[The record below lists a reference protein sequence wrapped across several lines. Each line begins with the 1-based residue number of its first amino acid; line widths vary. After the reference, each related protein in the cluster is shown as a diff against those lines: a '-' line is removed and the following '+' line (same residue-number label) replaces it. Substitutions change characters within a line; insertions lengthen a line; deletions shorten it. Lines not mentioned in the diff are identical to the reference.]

1 MEETE
6 RRLPQV
12 EELIGAKRWQDLRD
26 LLAELPVPDIAE
38 LLVQLERSLQ
48 VVLFRLLPR
57 SAAAEVFS
65 YLESPDKDR
74 LLQNLSSE
82 EATYILDN
90 LPPDDR
96 TEFFEDLPGIAIQ
109 RLLNLL
115 SPGELL
121 EARKLLGYPRE
132 SVGRLMTPDYVALRE
147 NWTIETALAH
157 IRRVG
162 RESETINS
170 VFVIDDRWHLLDDIQ
185 LRQLILA
192 EPTAS
197 VGSLMDGAAPRIG
210 VLEDREKAVEVL
222 RHYDVS
228 VLPVVDEAGVL
239 LGIVTADDLLDVA
252 EEEATEDIHLG
263 AGVEPL
269 RTSYREAGVFALYR
283 KRIVWLAALLV
294 VGLASGGVIAM
305 FEDTLASTIALAFF
319 LPLLMGSAGNTGAQ
333 SSTLVV
339 RAIATGELETE
350 EWLRTL
356 GRELGIGLLLAGSLA
371 AAVWWAGL
379 LKGGVEVAF
388 VIAAAMFAV
397 VFVTN
402 LIGVV
407 IPLTLTKLGID
418 PAVASNPLIS
428 SIADVSCLLIY
439 FSIARMV
446 LF

>member
-1 MEETE
+1 MEQVE

-12 EELIGAKRWQDLRD
+12 EGLIAARRWQELRG
-26 LLAELPVPDIAE
+26 LLDELPVPDVAE
-38 LLVQLERSLQ
+38 LLVELERPLQ
-48 VVLFRLLPR
+48 AVVFRLLSRP
-57 SAAAEVFS
+57 AAAEVFS

-96 TEFFEDLPGIAIQ
+96 TEFFEDLPGVAIQ

-115 SPGELL
+115 SPEQLL

-147 NWTIETALAH
+147 NWRIETALGH

-170 VFVIDDRWHLLDDIQ
+170 VFVIDDGWHLLDDIQ
-185 LRQLILA
+185 LSQIILA
-192 EPTAS
+192 EPTAL
-197 VGSLMDGAAPRIG
+197 VGSLMDETGPRISAF
-210 VLEDREKAVEVL
+210 EDREKAVEVM
-222 RHYDVS
+222 RRYDVS
-228 VLPVVDEAGVL
+228 VLPVVDAEGIL
-239 LGIVTADDLLDVA
+239 LGIVTADDVLDVA

-263 AGVEPL
+263 AAVGPL
-269 RTSYREAGVFALYR
+269 RTSYREASVFSLYR

-294 VGLASGGVIAM
+294 LNLASGGVIAL

-319 LPLLMGSAGNTGAQ
+319 IPLLMGSAGNTGAQ

-339 RAIATGELETE
+339 RAIATGDLGLD

-356 GRELGIGLLLAGSLA
+356 GRELGIGVLLAGTLA
-371 AAVWWAGL
+371 LAVWLAGL
-379 LKGGVEVAF
+379 AKGGPEIAF
-388 VIAAAMFAV
+388 IVAAAMLAV

-407 IPLTLTKLGID
+407 IPLALTKLGID
-418 PAVASNPLIS
+418 PAVASSPLIT

-439 FSIARMV
+439 FSIARAV
-446 LF
+446 LV

>member
-1 MEETE
+1 MEEVE
-6 RRLPQV
+6 RRLPEV
-12 EELIGAKRWQDLRD
+12 EALIGAQHWQELRD
-26 LLAELPVPDIAE
+26 LLAALPVPDVAE
-38 LLVQLERSLQ
+38 LLVQVERSLQ

-57 SAAAEVFS
+57 PAAAAVFS
-65 YLESPDKDR
+65 YLDSPDKDR

-82 EATYILDN
+82 EATYILNN

-192 EPTAS
+192 EPTSS
-197 VGSLMDGAAPRIG
+197 VGSLMDETGPRIG
-210 VLEDREKAVEVL
+210 VFEDREKAVEVL

-228 VLPVVDEAGVL
+228 VLPVVDAEGVL

-283 KRIVWLAALLV
+283 KRIVWLAALLA
-294 VGLASGGVIAM
+294 VGLASGGVIAL

-339 RAIATGELETE
+339 RAIATGELDTD

-371 AAVWWAGL
+371 TAVWWAGL
-379 LKGGVEVAF
+379 LKGGVEIAFIVA
-388 VIAAAMFAV
+388 ASMLAV

-402 LIGVV
+402 LIGVI

-428 SIADVSCLLIY
+428 SIADVSCLFIY
-439 FSIARMV
+439 FTIARAV
-446 LF
+446 LS